1 MLYRLQPAVVAAQTF
16 STLDR
21 HAVNDVVDQPAV
33 ELVEVI
39 EPAAAES
46 GQSAAEQT
54 QPDVAGVPV
63 HVDRGHGLERQP
75 VFLLPAPDLAGPL
88 VVAGQAVLGADPH
101 LRSIGLHGED
111 MVAGQAV
118 SHGEML
124 PFRINKRQCI
134 CGNLRDLGGRQ
145 CRHFRGGLLVRQHRA
160 GWAATPPE
168 EPETLSWCGGS
179 SSCLLLGP
187 WPFAVGCSP

>member
-46 GQSAAEQT
+46 GQSAAKQT
-54 QPDVAGVPV
+54 QPDVAGAPV
-63 HVDRGHGLERQP
+63 HIDRGHGLERQP
-75 VFLLPAPDLAGPL
+75 VFLLPAPDLAGPF
-88 VVAGQAVLGADPH
+88 VVAGQAILGADPH
-101 LRSIGLHGED
+101 FRSIGLHGED

-145 CRHFRGGLLVRQHRA
+145 CRHFQAAGFWFVSTDQAAQQRRQKSRKRCPVWGKLIMLV
-160 GWAATPPE
+160 
-168 EPETLSWCGGS
+168 SWDCRER
-179 SSCLLLGP
+179 
-187 WPFAVGCSP
+187 